1 MVDAMVNGV
10 EDYLIEGLS
19 FKLQPGASYV
29 QDRRSVSY
37 FPAGSNVYVAQT
49 GTRVI
54 RINLTG
60 EGWLDP
66 STVRLMMT
74 VRNTHDTRTLVPL
87 SGGWSFFRRV
97 RCLIGGSIVDDVD
110 YYSRVHEMLH
120 ILTSKTNRDN
130 DEIEGFGY
138 RWDSDNNYGPDNVT
152 QLNYTG
158 IGHGSAKT
166 VSFKPLCGLF
176 NQSKLIPLSW
186 SPLTLEFEVVSLATD
201 PLLSA
206 QAGNFG
212 DGTYNEGNLSTTWQ
226 LEDVQIKCDLVTL
239 DSALQNSYAEHV
251 LSGKALPI
259 NYSTYITQ
267 FQTLANGLPM
277 SVNVTRSVSRLKS
290 IFFNFDGNRP
300 TLANG
305 DRTTY
310 YNKEFNNFAHPM
322 RGGFNFNNELQLS
335 VQIGSKLFPEYPI
348 RSASE
353 AYYQLKKALGIH
365 GSAFHSI
372 SPTFSQYVR
381 DHFIV
386 GIDTEKVLDAGF
398 TGLSTR
404 AGDLMVVRAQGANGN
419 LANADFNTYANKLYI
434 VLHTDQ
440 ILEIRDVGT
449 QVFD

>member
-29 QDRRSVSY
+29 TDRRSVSY

-74 VRNTHDTRTLVPL
+74 VRNTNGARVLVPL

-97 RCLIGGSIVDDVD
+97 RCLVGGSIVDDCD
-110 YYSRVHEMLH
+110 YYNRVHEMLH
-120 ILTSKTNRDN
+120 ILTSRTNRDN
-130 DEIEGFGY
+130 DDIEGFGY
-138 RWDSDNNYGPDNVT
+138 RWDSDENYSTVDQTTYP
-152 QLNYTG
+152 G
-158 IGHGSAKT
+158 IAGGSAKT

-176 NQSKLIPLSW
+176 NQPKLIPLMW

-201 PLLSA
+201 PILQA
-206 QAGNFG
+206 QAGNHG
-212 DGTYNEGNLSTTWQ
+212 EGTYNADNLSNTWQ
-226 LEDVQIKCDLVTL
+226 LEDVQVKCDLVTL

-259 NYSTYITQ
+259 NYSTYVTQ

-277 SVNVTRSVSRLKS
+277 IVNVTRSVSRLKS

-300 TLANG
+300 ALANG
-305 DRTTY
+305 NRSTY
-310 YNKEFNNFAHPM
+310 YNKDWNNFSHPM
-322 RGGFNFNNELQLS
+322 NGTFGFGNELQLS

-348 RSASE
+348 RSAAE

-372 SPTFSQYVR
+372 SPTFSQYVK

-386 GIDTEKVLDAGF
+386 GIDTEKILDAGF
-398 TGLSTR
+398 TGLNTR

-419 LANADFNTYANKLYI
+419 LTNNDFNTYANKLYI

>member
-1 MVDAMVNGV
+1 MVDAMVNSV

-29 QDRRSVSY
+29 TDRRSVSF

-66 STVRLMMT
+66 STVRLLFT
-74 VRNTHDTRTLVPL
+74 LRNNDGAKVLIPL
-87 SGGWSFFRRV
+87 SGGWSFYRRA
-97 RCLIGGSIVDDVD
+97 RCLVGGSIVDDVD
-110 YYSRVHEMLH
+110 YYNRVHEMLH
-120 ILTSKTNRDN
+120 ILTSRANRD
-130 DEIEGFGY
+130 DDDIEGMGY
-138 RWDSDNNYGPDNVT
+138 RWDSTTNYGPTNVT
-152 QLNYTG
+152 YGNYPG
-158 IGHGSAKT
+158 IAQGSAKAM
-166 VSFKPLCGLF
+166 SFKPLFGLF
-176 NQSKLIPLSW
+176 NQPKLIPLMW
-186 SPLTLEFEVVSLATD
+186 CPLTLEFEVVSLATD
-201 PLLSA
+201 PLLVA
-206 QAGNFG
+206 AAGRNDAG
-212 DGTYNEGNLSTTWQ
+212 DPVSGELSGSWQ
-226 LEDVQIKCDLVTL
+226 IEDVQIKCDLVTL

-251 LSGKALPI
+251 LSGKALPL

-277 SVNVTRSVSRLKS
+277 IVNVTRAVSRLKS
-290 IFFNFDGNRP
+290 VFFNFDRDRP
-300 TLANG
+300 TPAVG
-305 DRTTY
+305 DKSTY
-310 YNKEFNNFAHPM
+310 YNKDFNSFMHPM
-322 RGGFNFNNELQLS
+322 LGGYNFNNELQLS

-372 SPTFSQYVR
+372 SPTFKQYIK

-386 GIDTEKVLDAGF
+386 GIDTEKILEAGF
-398 TGLSTR
+398 TGLNTR
-404 AGDLMVVRAQGANGN
+404 TGDLMVIRAQGANGA
-419 LANADFNTYANKLYI
+419 LANTQFATYASKLYI
-434 VLHTDQ
+434 ILHTDQ
-440 ILEIRDVGT
+440 LLEIRDVGT